1 MSDRWLAEVVACGVA
16 LAISLAGAAVAPAQE
31 AVPPRLEPV
40 VVETPRLIPDRRRTD
55 DEERQEIQR
64 TPGGVEIV
72 GEETIRQSRGSNLQD
87 VLEFVPGVLIR
98 SRFGAAD
105 ESQFSIRGSGLQ
117 NNFHLRGINVLI
129 DGFFYGNADGFSDF
143 EALELRTTKR
153 IEIYKGANALRF
165 GANTIGGAVNL
176 VTKTGYD
183 AGLIELEG
191 NYGSFG
197 FAKTYLGTGQV
208 YGPFDLYAGVSNTD
222 LQGYRQWS
230 EQTRWR
236 LYGTGGY
243 VLPGGT
249 VLRLDL
255 GYTNNQEQLPGALT
269 REQFRQN
276 PRQAQPEFLLQRAER
291 NYDYVRGAFSL
302 WTPLGTTQA
311 FEAKVQTNYQDIDH
325 PLPFAV
331 IDQNTTNWGVELR
344 YLLAAPLFGLASRF
358 TAGFQYMGER
368 QLDQQLENIMGRRGA
383 LILNNINRAGLF
395 GFYAEEQLFVTPTL
409 ELVLGGR
416 VDYSPR
422 SVDDRFTDQKQTV
435 DYVGAVPKVGFVW
448 QFIPTAQLFGNVS
461 GAYQPPLLVE
471 ATAPGNLSAPLDS
484 LKATKAWQFE
494 VGTRGTIGP
503 RLNWD
508 AAIYD
513 YELWDEIQNVNVRP
527 FPGAPF
533 TIPRFQN
540 IPRSRH
546 TGVEVG
552 FDVLLLSDVAR
563 APGLGP
569 GGDTLRFRTAYTWSR
584 FVFVDNETFNGND
597 LPGAPRNFV
606 VAELRYQHTLGFFVA
621 PWMEAVPKGYF
632 VDSANTARTPAYALA
647 NVRLGYEYA
656 PWKLGVYFE
665 GRNLANTNYVSAVQV
680 DDANGQFFFPGD
692 GRAFYGGVAWRW
704 R

>member
-1 MSDRWLAEVVACGVA
+1 M
-16 LAISLAGAAVAPAQE
+16 
-31 AVPPRLEPV
+31 
-40 VVETPRLIPDRRRTD
+40 VVESGRLIPDRRRTE
-55 DEERQEIQR
+55 DEEREEIQR

-72 GEETIRQSRGSNLQD
+72 GEQAIRQSRGSNLQD
-87 VLEFVPGVLIR
+87 VLQFVPGVLIR

-117 NNFHLRGINVLI
+117 NNFHQRGVNILI

-143 EALELRTTKR
+143 ESLELRTTKR
-153 IEIYKGANALRF
+153 IEVFKGANALRF
-165 GANTIGGAVNL
+165 GANSIGGAINL

-183 AGLIELEG
+183 AGLIEFEG
-191 NYGSFG
+191 NYGSYG
-197 FAKTYLGTGQV
+197 FVKNYLGTGQV
-208 YGPFDLYAGVSNTD
+208 YGPFDLYVGLSNTD

-236 LYGTGGY
+236 ASGTGGY

-255 GYTNNQEQLPGALT
+255 GYVKNQEQLPGALT
-269 REQFRQN
+269 LQEFMQN

-291 NYDYVRGAFSL
+291 NYDYVRGGFTL
-302 WTPLGTTQA
+302 WTPLGANQA
-311 FEAKVQTNYQDIDH
+311 LEGKVQANYQDLDH

-344 YLLAAPLFGLASRF
+344 YLLTAPLFGWPSRF
-358 TAGFQYMGER
+358 TAGFQYLSEY
-368 QLDQQLENIMGRRGA
+368 QVDQQLQNLEGQRGA
-383 LILNNINRAGLF
+383 LILNNRNRASLF
-395 GFYAEEQLFVTPTL
+395 GFYAEEQLSVTPTL

-422 SVDDRFTDQKQTV
+422 SVDNLFSDQTQTV
-435 DYVGAVPKVGFVW
+435 SYVGAVPKVGVVW

-461 GAYQPPLLVE
+461 GAYQAPLLLE
-471 ATAPGNLSAPLDS
+471 ATAPGNLTAPLDS
-484 LKATKAWQFE
+484 LKATRAWQFE

-508 AAIYD
+508 LAVYD
-513 YELWDEIQNVNVRP
+513 YELWNEIQNVNVQP

-552 FDVLLLSDVAR
+552 FDVLLLSDVASSL
-563 APGLGP
+563 GLGK

-584 FVFVDNETFNGND
+584 FVFVNNATFNDND
-597 LPGAPRNFV
+597 LPGAPRNFI
-606 VAELRYQHTLGFFVA
+606 VAELRYQHALGFFVA
-621 PWMEAVPKGYF
+621 PWMEAVPQGYF
-632 VDSANTARTPAYALA
+632 VDSANTVRTPAYALA
-647 NVRLGYEYA
+647 NIRLGYEYA
-656 PWKLGVYFE
+656 PWKLGIYFE
-665 GRNLANTNYVSAVQV
+665 ARNMANTNYVSAVQV
-680 DDANGQFFFPGD
+680 DDANGNSFFPGD